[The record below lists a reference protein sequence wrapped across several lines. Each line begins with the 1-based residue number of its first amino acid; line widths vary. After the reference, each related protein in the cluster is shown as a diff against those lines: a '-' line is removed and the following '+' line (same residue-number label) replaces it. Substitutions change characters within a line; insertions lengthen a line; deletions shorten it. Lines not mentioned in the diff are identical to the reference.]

1 MNWKPDEE
9 WGINNNQTQ
18 MEGLSKNLLGC
29 NRNHMA
35 IKVKETEELFQS
47 K

>member
-18 MEGLSKNLLGC
+18 MGGLSKNLLGC
-29 NRNHMA
+29 NHMA